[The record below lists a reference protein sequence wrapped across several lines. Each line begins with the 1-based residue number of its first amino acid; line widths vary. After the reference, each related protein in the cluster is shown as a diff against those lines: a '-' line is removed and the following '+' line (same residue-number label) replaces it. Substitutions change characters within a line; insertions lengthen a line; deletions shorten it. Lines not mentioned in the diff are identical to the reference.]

1 MYKRLKRLYQQGRLT
16 DEALQTAVEIR
27 GWITEDEKE
36 KIIASKPKDK

>member
-16 DEALQTAVEIR
+16 DEALQTAVER

-36 KIIASKPKDK
+36 IIASKPKDE